1 VAEIIIN
8 SDRAL
13 SEGLGIV
20 RAAYEESKFIR
31 LIVRKRVRS
40 LNQND
45 QAYVW
50 YEQIG
55 LELSDHTALEA
66 RCISKLVEGVPI
78 LRSIDSEF
86 REFYDR
92 AIKWMTYEEKIEAMK
107 FVPVTSRL
115 PVDAMSQYLEAMQR
129 LWAKRDVTLRFL
141 ETGKNKQKV
150 KTK

>member
-1 VAEIIIN
+1 MPEIIIN
-8 SDRAL
+8 SDRSL

-31 LIVRKRVRS
+31 LIVRKKVRS
-40 LNQND
+40 LDQNA

-55 LELSDHTALEA
+55 LELSDHTALDA

-86 REFYDR
+86 REFYDKC
-92 AIKWMTYEEKIEAMK
+92 IKWMTYEEKIDAMK
-107 FVPVTSRL
+107 FVPVTSLL
-115 PVDAMSQYLEAMQR
+115 PVDAMSQYLESLQKM
-129 LWAKRDVTLRFL
+129 WAKRDVTLRFL
-141 ETGKNKQKV
+141 EAGKNKRKV
-150 KTK
+150 TT